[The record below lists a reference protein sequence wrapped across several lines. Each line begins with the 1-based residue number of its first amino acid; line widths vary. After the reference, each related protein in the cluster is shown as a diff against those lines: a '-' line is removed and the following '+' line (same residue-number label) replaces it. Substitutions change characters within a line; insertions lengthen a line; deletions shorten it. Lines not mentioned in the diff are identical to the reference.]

1 MNAGNKKHNEKDNE
15 MVQLTKIILK
25 QTARHSKKSLTF
37 QKSSKKLF
45 LHWRANLAD
54 QNKHQPLK
62 IDIRVTY
69 HTVHSVWNTPLID
82 TCQHCSTSRANQAP
96 NAGFQNRGVCLQAFP
111 SFPSPSPPLSFF
123 GSSFISRAAKTEN
136 PVPRFFL
143 APKPNGNACYAGYDH
158 ACFTYLWNDSW
169 FQTFHKAILGRF
181 LCFH

>member
-62 IDIRVTY
+62 IDIRVTDL
-69 HTVHSVWNTPLID
+69 TKKNTPLID
-82 TCQHCSTSRANQAP
+82 TCQHCSTSRANQALRLLA
-96 NAGFQNRGVCLQAFP
+96 NAGFQNRGVSHEDPQGLRDRR
-111 SFPSPSPPLSFF
+111 SR
-123 GSSFISRAAKTEN
+123 SSEM
-136 PVPRFFL
+136 
-143 APKPNGNACYAGYDH
+143 
-158 ACFTYLWNDSW
+158 TYC
-169 FQTFHKAILGRF
+169 AM
-181 LCFH
+181 